1 MNANEFLDKL
11 KNVCNNECDC
21 EHCVFFTDDSE
32 KSMCR
37 ISNVLP
43 DGIGVIDI
51 TPVERDSHL
60 ERVPLKSDSDAK
72 INIKNMYVSIYS
84 DVKGKLMD

>member
-11 KNVCNNECDC
+11 RDICKNEADC
-21 EHCVFFTDDSE
+21 ERCIFFTDDSE

-43 DGIGVIDI
+43 DDIGVMDI
-51 TPVERDSHL
+51 TPVERGLHL
-60 ERVPLKSDSDAK
+60 ERVPPKSNSDAK

-84 DVKGKLMD
+84 DLKGE

>member
-21 EHCVFFTDDSE
+21 EHCIFFTDDSE

-43 DGIGVIDI
+43 NGIGIIDI
-51 TPVERDSHL
+51 TPVERGLHL
-60 ERVPLKSDSDAK
+60 ERVPPKSNSDAK

-84 DVKGKLMD
+84 DLKGE

>member
-43 DGIGVIDI
+43 DDIGVIDI
-51 TPVERDSHL
+51 TLVERDSRL

-84 DVKGKLMD
+84 DMKGKFTD

>member
-43 DGIGVIDI
+43 DGIDVIDI
-51 TPVERDSHL
+51 TPVERGSHL
-60 ERVPLKSDSDAK
+60 ERVPLKSDSYAK

>member
-43 DGIGVIDI
+43 DGIDVIDI
-51 TPVERDSHL
+51 THV

>member
-11 KNVCNNECDC
+11 RDVCNNECDC
-21 EHCVFFTDDSE
+21 EYCIFFTDDSE

-51 TPVERDSHL
+51 TPVENSSHL
-60 ERVPLKSDSDAK
+60 RRVLPKSNSDAK

-84 DVKGKLMD
+84 DLKGE

>member
-11 KNVCNNECDC
+11 RDVCNNECDC
-21 EHCVFFTDDSE
+21 EHCIFFTDDSE

-43 DGIGVIDI
+43 DDIGVIDI
-51 TPVERDSHL
+51 TPVESGLHL
-60 ERVPLKSDSDAK
+60 KKVLPPKSNSDAK

-84 DVKGKLMD
+84 DLKGE

>member
-21 EHCVFFTDDSE
+21 EHCIFFTDDSE

-43 DGIGVIDI
+43 DDIGVIDI
-51 TPVERDSHL
+51 TPVESGSHL
-60 ERVPLKSDSDAK
+60 ERVPPKSNSDAT

-84 DVKGKLMD
+84 DLKGE

>member
-37 ISNVLP
+37 ISNVLS

-51 TPVERDSHL
+51 TPVERGSHL